1 MMRDAVATLPLLDLG
16 FKTLLTAL
24 LVTCMLVGLV
34 YSLRAHETGQSMFAV
49 AKPTDHRLVLP
60 FKPLPPEQLTADF
73 VQDRHIPQ
81 G

>member
-1 MMRDAVATLPLLDLG
+1 MRDAVATLPLLDLG

-34 YSLRAHETGQSMFAV
+34 YSLRAHETGQSMFAI
-49 AKPTDHRLVLP
+49 AKPADHRLILP
-60 FKPLPPEQLTADF
+60 FKPLPPEQMTADYDSG
-73 VQDRHIPQ
+73 QHIPQ